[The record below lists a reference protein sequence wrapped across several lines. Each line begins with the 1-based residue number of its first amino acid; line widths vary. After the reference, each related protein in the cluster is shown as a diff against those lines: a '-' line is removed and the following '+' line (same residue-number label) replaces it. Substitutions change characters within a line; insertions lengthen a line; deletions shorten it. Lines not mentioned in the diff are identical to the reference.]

1 MEQQFAG
8 WRKKFFVIWTGQGI
22 STLTSSIVQ
31 MAIIWYITGKTKSA
45 AVLSFAT
52 LAGFLPQAVLGM
64 FIGVL
69 IDQHD
74 RKKIMICSDLVMSS
88 ACVALAVSGIWGDIP
103 IWLIFIVLF
112 VRSIGNAFYAPSL
125 QAIMPSILPKDQLT
139 KYAGYS
145 QSFES
150 ASMIASPAIAA
161 VLYSMFPLKAILMLD
176 VLGAFFAVGTLA
188 AAAADTTAAAADSSA
203 AADAATEAA
212 KAATGEGKKVGVAM
226 PTQSSERWINDGA
239 NMKKQ
244 LEALGYEV
252 DLQYAEDDVQMQ
264 VSQIENMIASGVNC
278 LVIAS
283 IDSSALVNVEEQA
296 KNAGIPII
304 AYDRLLMDTDAVS
317 YYATFDNKG
326 VGTAIGNYIKEAKD
340 LDAAKAAG
348 ESYTIEFFMGSPDDN
363 NALFLYN
370 GLMEVLQPYLD
381 DGTLVCKSGRTSFED
396 TCILRWSQ
404 ETAQQNCENYLTGFY
419 ADEKLD
425 ICASAFDGFAYGCKA
440 ALEGAGYK
448 VGEDWPLITGQDAEL
463 MAVKNII
470 SGYQTATIYKD
481 TRLLAEKCVTMV
493 QAVLEGAEPEIN
505 DTEQYNNGKVVVPA
519 YLCTPV
525 AVDKDNYKEI
535 IVDGGYYTEEQLAQ

>member
-1 MEQQFAG
+1 MK
-8 WRKKFFVIWTGQGI
+8 RRI
-22 STLTSSIVQ
+22 LSIILGTA
-31 MAIIWYITGKTKSA
+31 MTA
-45 AVLSFAT
+45 AL
-52 LAGFLPQAVLGM
+52 LAGCGGSQTA
-64 FIGVL
+64 
-69 IDQHD
+69 
-74 RKKIMICSDLVMSS
+74 
-88 ACVALAVSGIWGDIP
+88 ATTA
-103 IWLIFIVLF
+103 
-112 VRSIGNAFYAPSL
+112 AP
-125 QAIMPSILPKDQLT
+125 A
-139 KYAGYS
+139 A
-145 QSFES
+145 
-150 ASMIASPAIAA
+150 PATEA
-161 VLYSMFPLKAILMLD
+161 P
-176 VLGAFFAVGTLA
+176 A
-188 AAAADTTAAAADSSA
+188 AAGDTTAAA
-203 AADAATEAA
+203 AATEAA
-212 KAATGEGKKVGVAM
+212 KAATGGGKVGVAM

-244 LEALGYEV
+244 LEGLGYEV

-283 IDSSALVNVEEQA
+283 IDSSVLVNVEEQA

-326 VGTAIGNYIKEAKD
+326 VGTAIGEYIKEKKE
-340 LDAAKAAG
+340 LDKAKAEG
-348 ESYTIEFFMGSPDDN
+348 KSYTIEFFMGSPDDN

-381 DGTLVCKSGRTSFED
+381 DGTLVCESGRTSFED

-419 ADEKLD
+419 ADKKLD

-463 MAVKNII
+463 MATKNII
-470 SGYQTATIYKD
+470 SGYQTMSIYKD

-505 DTEQYNNGKVVVPA
+505 DTEQYNNGKIVVPS

-535 IVDGGYYTEEQLAQ
+535 IVEGGYYTEEQLAQ

>member
-1 MEQQFAG
+1 MK
-8 WRKKFFVIWTGQGI
+8 RRLL
-22 STLTSSIVQ
+22 S
-31 MAIIWYITGKTKSA
+31 
-45 AVLSFAT
+45 VL
-52 LAGFLPQAVLGM
+52 LGT
-64 FIGVL
+64 
-69 IDQHD
+69 
-74 RKKIMICSDLVMSS
+74 
-88 ACVALAVSGIWGDIP
+88 ALAASLLTGCGGGTQTAATD
-103 IWLIFIVLF
+103 
-112 VRSIGNAFYAPSL
+112 AATTAAP
-125 QAIMPSILPKDQLT
+125 
-139 KYAGYS
+139 
-145 QSFES
+145 
-150 ASMIASPAIAA
+150 
-161 VLYSMFPLKAILMLD
+161 
-176 VLGAFFAVGTLA
+176 A
-188 AAAADTTAAAADSSA
+188 AAAT
-203 AADAATEAA
+203 DAATEAA
-212 KAATGEGKKVGVAM
+212 QATAAGGRVGVAM

-239 NMKKQ
+239 NMKAQ

-278 LVIAS
+278 LVIAA
-283 IDSSALVNVEEQA
+283 IDSGALVNVEEQA
-296 KNAGIPII
+296 KGAGIPII

-326 VGTAIGNYIKEAKD
+326 VGTAIGEYIKEKKG
-340 LDAAKAAG
+340 LDAAQAAG

-419 ADEKLD
+419 ADDKLD

-440 ALEGAGYK
+440 ALEGAGYV
-448 VGEDWPLITGQDAEL
+448 VGTEDWPMITGQDAEL
-463 MAVKNII
+463 MATKNII
-470 SGYQTATIYKD
+470 SGAQTMSIYKD
-481 TRLLAEKCVTMV
+481 TRLLAEKCVKMV

-505 DTEQYNNGKVVVPA
+505 DTTQYNNGKIVVPS

-525 AVDKDNYKEI
+525 AVDAENYKEI